1 MPISIGREKVEVQPE
16 KNEFLPVR
24 IPEPQVK
31 KLCKF
36 LGIQYVPNFVRD
48 DHGNII
54 YITTKDGKKRPKTNS
69 QARKIMSRG
78 IKQFIAVLCDQLEN
92 AKEDENGVK
101 SVVISY
107 YTETKT
113 NESNES
119 SSSSDSNYKSA
130 STHK

>member
-1 MPISIGREKVEVQPE
+1 MPISIGRERIEVEPE

-36 LGIQYVPNFVRD
+36 LGIQYVPNYVRD
-48 DHGNII
+48 EHGNII
-54 YITTKDGKKRPKTNS
+54 YITTKDGKRRPKTNS

-107 YTETKT
+107 YTEA
-113 NESNES
+113 NES
-119 SSSSDSNYKSA
+119 SESKDVSSSDESSN
-130 STHK
+130 HK